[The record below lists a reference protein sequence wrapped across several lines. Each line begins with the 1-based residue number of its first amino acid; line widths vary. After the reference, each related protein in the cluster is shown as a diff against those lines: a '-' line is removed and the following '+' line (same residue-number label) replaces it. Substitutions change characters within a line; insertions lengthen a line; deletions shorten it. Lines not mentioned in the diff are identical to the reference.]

1 MGELRRFIAF
11 VSTSTTNDSLQAT
24 AQRTPAIIEP
34 EFLSLSDAFERYR
47 LRRGHLNRLIAD
59 GKVKS
64 VSLRER
70 GKVRGRRLIFHDS
83 LRAYVLGHEVTPG
96 ESDA

>member
-1 MGELRRFIAF
+1 LLIYRCI
-11 VSTSTTNDSLQAT
+11 SWDSGAASDQVMPMD
-24 AQRTPAIIEP
+24 TPATNPAEP
-34 EFLSLSDAFERYR
+34 EFLSLNDAFERYR
-47 LRRGHLNRLIAD
+47 IRRGHLNRLIAD

-83 LRAYVLGHEVTPG
+83 LRAYIFSHEVTPG
-96 ESDA
+96 KTDA